1 MCNYFLKLFV
11 NLTIS
16 ANTVDSIAPL
26 TVVKYSI
33 SMAVS
38 KGVGISPFSFICC
51 ICATIS
57 LSCALGW
64 FCSISSTISNMRS

>member
-11 NLTIS
+11 NLTMS

-26 TVVKYSI
+26 TVAKYSI
-33 SMAVS
+33 SMEVS

-51 ICATIS
+51 ICSTIS
-57 LSCALGW
+57 FACAPGW
-64 FCSISSTISNMRS
+64 FCSISIVMSNTRS